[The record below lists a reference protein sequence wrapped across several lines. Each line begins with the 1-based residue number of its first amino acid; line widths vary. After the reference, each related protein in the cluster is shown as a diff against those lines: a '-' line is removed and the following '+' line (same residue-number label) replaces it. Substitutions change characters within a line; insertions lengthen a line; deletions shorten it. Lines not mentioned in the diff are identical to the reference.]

1 MGDSLIFTV
10 GSQQFN
16 ATVANIRE
24 LRWDTMKP
32 NFYMIFSPGTLDN
45 FPSTFITSF
54 YLPENQKY
62 FLNTLIKKYPSTTVL
77 EVDLILRQLKTIMNQ
92 LTAAINYLLY
102 FALLAGFMVLFAAI
116 YASLDNR
123 IHEAA
128 LMRTLGAK
136 RVFLRKIHLIEF
148 SMLGLISGLLAI
160 VISETVLYA
169 LYAHVMQLEYR
180 SHFYLWIGVPLIGTL
195 LVSLTG
201 CWGVR
206 KVINK
211 SPLQVLRE
219 L

>member
-1 MGDSLIFTV
+1 
-10 GSQQFN
+10 
-16 ATVANIRE
+16 
-24 LRWDTMKP
+24 
-32 NFYMIFSPGTLDN
+32 
-45 FPSTFITSF
+45 
-54 YLPENQKY
+54 
-62 FLNTLIKKYPSTTVL
+62 
-77 EVDLILRQLKTIMNQ
+77 
-92 LTAAINYLLY
+92 
-102 FALLAGFMVLFAAI
+102 
-116 YASLDNR
+116 
-123 IHEAA
+123 
-128 LMRTLGAK
+128 MRTLGAK
-136 RVFLRKIHLIEF
+136 RLFLRKIHLIEF

-195 LVSLTG
+195 LVSLIG